1 MCLKG
6 PELVIAEAGLD
17 FGLVQIGNSSKS
29 FITIENISN
38 LDMKWNLSSSQ
49 YQVHILTNRFVYC
62 ESLFKSFN

>member
-29 FITIENISN
+29 FIRKISQEIKVIFY
-38 LDMKWNLSSSQ
+38 LFYL
-49 YQVHILTNRFVYC
+49 F
-62 ESLFKSFN
+62 SLFS